1 MTLVEKY
8 HQAIQDQGM
17 KRDAAQLEAIQV
29 LQELSQALSQP
40 NFAQRLRQRFPAVVG
55 FCAFSNYFNFSCLT
69 KPVTG
74 LYLWGGVGRG
84 KTWLMHLFFEDLP
97 FKQKRRMHFHVF
109 MQSVHQQLSETKKQK
124 NPLAAIAK
132 KFARK
137 TRVLYLDEFI
147 VTNITDAML
156 LSGLLE
162 AFFKYGV
169 TLIATSNRIPDDLYL
184 NGLQRE
190 RFLPAIELIK
200 THTRVMQLDNGTDH
214 RLALLQSAHL
224 YYQPLT
230 QENQSLLEKDFSRLS
245 AGNYKK
251 QATLHL
257 FNRPIKTLFR
267 ADEII
272 WFHFDEI
279 CSSPRGAQDYVEIAK
294 QFHSVFLSGIPKL
307 TEALDDKARRF
318 IYLIDA
324 LYDSN
329 VKLFI
334 SAEQAPE
341 NLYHGRMLKFAFNRT
356 CSRLVEMR
364 SEQYLN
370 QTHKLQLN

>member
-8 HQAIQDQGM
+8 HQAIRDQDM
-17 KRDAAQLEAIQV
+17 KSDAAQLEVVQV
-29 LQELSQALSQP
+29 LQELSLELSQP
-40 NFAQRLRQRFPAVVG
+40 GFAQQLRQRFPAMIS
-55 FCAFSNYFNFSCLT
+55 FCAFSHYFNFSCLT

-84 KTWLMHLFFEDLP
+84 KSWLMHLFFEDLP
-97 FKQKRRMHFHVF
+97 FNQKRRMHFHVF
-109 MQSVHQQLSETKKQK
+109 MQSVHQQLSEMRRQK
-124 NPLAAIAK
+124 NPLAVIAK
-132 KFARK
+132 NFARK

-169 TLIATSNRIPDDLYL
+169 TLIATSNRVPDDLYL

-200 THTRVMQLDNGTDH
+200 THTHVMLLDNGTDH
-214 RLALLQSAHL
+214 RLALLASAHL

-230 QENQSLLEKDFSRLS
+230 QENQSLLEKDFRRLS

-251 QATLHL
+251 QAVLHL

-279 CSSPRGAQDYVEIAK
+279 CSSPRAAQDYVEVAK
-294 QFHSVFLSGIPKL
+294 QFHSVFVSGVPTL

-324 LYDSN
+324 LYDSK

-334 SAEQAPE
+334 SAQQAPE
-341 NLYHGRMLKFAFNRT
+341 NLYQGTMLTFAFNRT

-364 SEQYLN
+364 SEQYLS
-370 QTHKLQLN
+370 QAHILQLN